1 MTMLRLTPT
10 LGLFWLLTACV
21 TINIYFPAAEAQEAA
36 EQIVEDILS
45 GAPDKQAPAAPA
57 ADPQSGL
64 APAPGVELVGRVLD
78 FLVPPAQAA
87 APNFSVDTPEIRKL
101 QASMKQRHGS
111 LKGYYDSGA
120 IGFTNNA
127 QVAVRDESKVGLKQ
141 RTQLKK
147 LVAAE
152 NADRGA
158 MYKAIAKA
166 NGHPEWE
173 GQVRD
178 TFSGTWIQQAA
189 KGWWYQNP
197 NGKWQQK

>member
-1 MTMLRLTPT
+1 MKIMRITPT
-10 LGLFWLLTACV
+10 LGLFWLLSACV

-45 GAPDKQAPAAPA
+45 GAAEEVPAGE
-57 ADPQSGL
+57 PQSGL
-64 APAPGVELVGRVLD
+64 SSAPGVRLVGRMLD

-87 APNFSVDTPEIRKL
+87 SPNFLVDTPEIRKL
-101 QASMKQRHGS
+101 QASMKSRHGS
-111 LKGYYDSGA
+111 LKGFYDSGV
-120 IGFTNNA
+120 IGFTGDA
-127 QVAVRDESKVGLKQ
+127 LVAVRDDSKVGLKQ

-152 NADRGA
+152 NADRNA

-173 GQVRD
+173 PDVRK
-178 TFSGTWIQQAA
+178 TFARTWIEQAA
-189 KGWWYQNP
+189 SGWWYQNAA
-197 NGKWQQK
+197 GKWQQK

>member
-1 MTMLRLTPT
+1 MKITRITPT

-45 GAPDKQAPAAPA
+45 GTAEAIPAGE
-57 ADPQSGL
+57 PQSGL
-64 APAPGVELVGRVLD
+64 APAPAVQLVGRMLD

-87 APNFSVDTPEIRKL
+87 TPNFSVDTPEIRKL
-101 QASMKQRHGS
+101 QASMKSRHGS
-111 LKGYYDSGA
+111 LKGFYDSGA
-120 IGFTNNA
+120 IGFTGDA
-127 QVAVRDESKVGLKQ
+127 LVAVRDDSKVGLKQ
-141 RTQLKK
+141 RTQLNK

-152 NADRGA
+152 NADRNA

-173 GQVRD
+173 PDVRK
-178 TFSGTWIQQAA
+178 TFARTWIQQAER
-189 KGWWYQNP
+189 GWWYQTAA
-197 NGKWQQK
+197 GKWQQK

>member
-1 MTMLRLTPT
+1 MKIMRITPT

-45 GAPDKQAPAAPA
+45 GPAEEVPA
-57 ADPQSGL
+57 GEPQSGL
-64 APAPGVELVGRVLD
+64 APAPAIQLVGRMLD

-87 APNFSVDTPEIRKL
+87 TPNFSVDTPEIRKL
-101 QASMKQRHGS
+101 QASMKSRHGS
-111 LKGYYDSGA
+111 LKGFYDSGA
-120 IGFTNNA
+120 IGFTGDA
-127 QVAVRDESKVGLKQ
+127 LVAVRDDSKVGLKQ

-152 NADRGA
+152 NADRNA

-173 GQVRD
+173 PDVRK
-178 TFSGTWIQQAA
+178 TFARTWIQQAER
-189 KGWWYQNP
+189 GWWYQTAA
-197 NGKWQQK
+197 GKWQQK